1 MLLWENTVLSGLPG
15 TCYVTL
21 ADLVLTEIHLYL
33 PPKCCNRRCAP
44 PYLAKEG
51 NISLKKLFLSNHL
64 YKPVFKLD
72 DSSPHTHFGKYH
84 ILNGKSTTM
93 YNDLDSLCCILGFM
107 FSFSPKYWIAN
118 VLLTVDSTS
127 FTTSWFSDWLVWGTS
142 ACSFSGWVLILST
155 GYTFPIQILH
165 ILAIF
170 FSSGTFILRQ
180 F

>member
-33 PPKCCNRRCAP
+33 PHKCCNRRCAP

-64 YKPVFKLD
+64 YKPVFKPD

-84 ILNGKSTTM
+84 VLNGKSTTM
-93 YNDLDSLCCILGFM
+93 YTDLDFLCCILGFM

-142 ACSFSGWVLILST
+142 ASSFSGWV
-155 GYTFPIQILH
+155 F
-165 ILAIF
+165 
-170 FSSGTFILRQ
+170 
-180 F
+180 